1 MSERRTATRRGV
13 GAAGKDGLHVQGGD
27 AHVLKQLAVV
37 LKDLQSRALECE
49 HDVKMR
55 MPLRL
60 LQQGLIF
67 TNSWR

>member
-55 MPLRL
+55 MPFAAGSHFHKQLAVVL
-60 LQQGLIF
+60 
-67 TNSWR
+67 